1 MLGCLNVKDSC
12 TIKIKTK
19 DIETCNSLINDI
31 LSKRVVWLSSSIY
44 FEENNVIFELD
55 SYINLEI
62 VYVVSIEG
70 DKNNIDMIYTEVNNL

>member
-44 FEENNVIFELD
+44 FEENNVIFELG
-55 SYINLEI
+55 IQTFE
-62 VYVVSIEG
+62 
-70 DKNNIDMIYTEVNNL
+70 NNSHCEEFKYTFKTTNILVE